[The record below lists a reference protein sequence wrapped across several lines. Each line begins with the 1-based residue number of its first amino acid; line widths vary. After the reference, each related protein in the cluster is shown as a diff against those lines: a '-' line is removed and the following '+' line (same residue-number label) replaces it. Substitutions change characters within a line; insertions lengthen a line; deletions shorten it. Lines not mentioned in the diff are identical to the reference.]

1 MIVVGIDGSEGSEK
15 ALTFAAGEAALRRR
29 GLRIVA
35 AWHVPTSLY
44 AHGFFV
50 SPEVASG
57 FEQFARATA
66 ESQTAKVM
74 KEYPEVISELFVC
87 ERLPAKVLIE
97 ESAEAEML
105 VVGSRGL
112 GGFRGLLLGS
122 VSQQCA
128 QHARCPVV
136 IVPWDER

>member
-1 MIVVGIDGSEGSEK
+1 MIVVGIDGSEGSER
-15 ALTFAAGEAALRRR
+15 ALEFAAGEAALRRR
-29 GLRIVA
+29 GLRIVS

-44 AHGFFV
+44 AQGFFV

-57 FEQFARATA
+57 FEQSARASA
-66 ESQTAKVM
+66 EAQAAEVLQGH
-74 KEYPEVISELFVC
+74 PEVISELLVC

-97 ESAEAEML
+97 QSAEAEML

-136 IVPWDER
+136 IVPHDER

>member
-15 ALTFAAGEAALRRR
+15 ALTFAAGEAALRRQ

-57 FEQFARATA
+57 FEQSAHATA
-66 ESQTAKVM
+66 ESQTGKVD
-74 KEYPEVISELFVC
+74 EGAPGGDHVSSSLGSSLWALLTAWATSTSFVFVC
-87 ERLPAKVLIE
+87 RE
-97 ESAEAEML
+97 
-105 VVGSRGL
+105 
-112 GGFRGLLLGS
+112 
-122 VSQQCA
+122 
-128 QHARCPVV
+128 
-136 IVPWDER
+136 